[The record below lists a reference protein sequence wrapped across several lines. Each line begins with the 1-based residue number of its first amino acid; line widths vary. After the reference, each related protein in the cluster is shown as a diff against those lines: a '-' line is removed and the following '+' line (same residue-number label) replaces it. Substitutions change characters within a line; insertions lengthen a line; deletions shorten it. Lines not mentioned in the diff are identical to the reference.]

1 MQCISAYEVSVTSD
15 DIQYKQP
22 YLDEQVL
29 LGGGGPIDSE
39 IVDNLGSDFSM
50 CCP

>member
-1 MQCISAYEVSVTSD
+1 MQCILAHEVSVTLD
-15 DIQYKQP
+15 NIQYKEP

-29 LGGGGPIDSE
+29 LGGPIDSE